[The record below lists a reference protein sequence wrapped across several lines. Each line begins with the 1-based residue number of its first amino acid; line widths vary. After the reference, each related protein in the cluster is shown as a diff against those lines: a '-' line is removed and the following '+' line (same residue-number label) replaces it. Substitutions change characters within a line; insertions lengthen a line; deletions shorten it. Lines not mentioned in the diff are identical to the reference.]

1 VSTSRTPLPDD
12 DLHAWVDARLAG
24 ERQARVEDAMRDDP
38 SLQARAN
45 HYRAQNEALRA
56 LLAGELDEPV
66 PARLVQAAS
75 RAPAPTEATPGARRG
90 AAGPLLAAPGKAA
103 NHGRF
108 SQVASL
114 ALALA
119 VGVAAGWVA
128 RDAGSPSAQVGGIA
142 APGAIASGA
151 TLTRAAAVAHAAF
164 APEVR
169 HPVEVGAG
177 EQAHLVAWLSKRLGA
192 PLKVPDLGAEGFRL
206 MGGRLLPD
214 EDGGVAA
221 QFMFES
227 AGGQRLT
234 LFVRRDAAAA
244 DTAFRYAAQGSLG
257 TFYWLDRGFGYALS
271 GELPREAMLS
281 VATSV
286 YRQLNP

>member
-1 VSTSRTPLPDD
+1 VGG
-12 DLHAWVDARLAG
+12 LAG
-24 ERQARVEDAMRDDP
+24 W
-38 SLQARAN
+38 
-45 HYRAQNEALRA
+45 
-56 LLAGELDEPV
+56 
-66 PARLVQAAS
+66 
-75 RAPAPTEATPGARRG
+75 
-90 AAGPLLAAPGKAA
+90 
-103 NHGRF
+103 F
-108 SQVASL
+108 
-114 ALALA
+114 
-119 VGVAAGWVA
+119 A
-128 RDAGSPSAQVGGIA
+128 RDAQPPADLTVDTARPDGRA
-142 APGAIASGA
+142 APAA
-151 TLTRAAAVAHAAF
+151 LTRAAAVAHAAF

-192 PLKVPDLGAEGFRL
+192 SLKVPDLEPEGFRL

-221 QFMFES
+221 QFMFEN

-234 LFVRRDAAAA
+234 LFVRRDAAGT
-244 DTAFRYAAQGSLG
+244 DTAFRYVAQGSLG
-257 TFYWLDRGFGYALS
+257 TFFWLDHGFGYALS